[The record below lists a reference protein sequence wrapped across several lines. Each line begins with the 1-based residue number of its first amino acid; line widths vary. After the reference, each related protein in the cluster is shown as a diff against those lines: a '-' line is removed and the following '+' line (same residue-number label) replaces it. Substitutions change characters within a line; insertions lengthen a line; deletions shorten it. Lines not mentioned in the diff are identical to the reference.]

1 MRRLAIVVALALVT
15 CHNSDD
21 DGPPCAKVMDH
32 VLDLMKSTQGGH
44 GGMNIGSRETMISS
58 CEQRHMPKEVRS
70 CMINSKDITGLANC
84 SRMNPN
90 APHPQLRGSA
100 MSPAMPPPA
109 PMSPAPTPAAAP
121 AQAPGSAGSG
131 TPAP

>member
-1 MRRLAIVVALALVT
+1 MKWLVLVLVLT
-15 CHNSDD
+15 AACGKSDD
-21 DGPPCAKVMDH
+21 DGPPCANVMDH

-44 GGMNIGSRETMISS
+44 GGMNIGSRETMIST
-58 CEQRHMPKEVRS
+58 CEQHHIPKAVRS
-70 CMINSKDITGLANC
+70 CMLNSKDITGLANC

-100 MSPAMPPPA
+100 MPPAMAPTMSPPPA
-109 PMSPAPTPAAAP
+109 PT
-121 AQAPGSAGSG
+121 PGSAGSG

>member
-1 MRRLAIVVALALVT
+1 MKWLALVLVLVLT
-15 CHNSDD
+15 AACHDADD

-44 GGMNIGSRETMISS
+44 GGMNVGSRETMIST
-58 CEQRHMPKEVRS
+58 CEQHHMPKAVRS
-70 CMINSKDITGLANC
+70 CMFNAKDITGLANC

-90 APHPQLRGSA
+90 APRPELRGSA
-100 MSPAMPPPA
+100 MAPAMAPTMSPPPA
-109 PMSPAPTPAAAP
+109 PT
-121 AQAPGSAGSG
+121 PGSAGSG

>member
-1 MRRLAIVVALALVT
+1 MKWLALVLVLT
-15 CHNSDD
+15 TACHNADD

-32 VLDLMKSTQGGH
+32 VLELMKSTQGGH
-44 GGMNIGSRETMISS
+44 GGMNIGSRETMIST
-58 CEQRHMPKEVRS
+58 CEQRHMPKELRS
-70 CMINSKDITGLANC
+70 CMFNSKDITGLANC

-90 APHPQLRGSA
+90 AVHPQLRGSA

-109 PMSPAPTPAAAP
+109 PTPGPAPVPT
-121 AQAPGSAGSG
+121 PGSVGSG

>member
-1 MRRLAIVVALALVT
+1 MKWLALVLVLT
-15 CHNSDD
+15 AACGKSED

-44 GGMNIGSRETMISS
+44 GGMNIGSRETMIST
-58 CEQRHMPKEVRS
+58 CEQHHIPKAVRS
-70 CMINSKDITGLANC
+70 CMVNSKDITGLANC
-84 SRMNPN
+84 SRMNPS

-100 MSPAMPPPA
+100 ISPAMLPPA
-109 PMSPAPTPAAAP
+109 APTPAP
-121 AQAPGSAGSG
+121 APGSAGSG

>member
-1 MRRLAIVVALALVT
+1 MKWLALVLVLT
-15 CHNSDD
+15 AACGKSED

-44 GGMNIGSRETMISS
+44 GGMNIGSRETMIST

-84 SRMNPN
+84 SRMNAN

-100 MSPAMPPPA
+100 MSPATPPPA
-109 PMSPAPTPAAAP
+109 PMSPAPAP
-121 AQAPGSAGSG
+121 APAPAPGSAGSG

>member
-1 MRRLAIVVALALVT
+1 MKWLVLVLALT
-15 CHNSDD
+15 AACHNSDD
-21 DGPPCAKVMDH
+21 DGPSCAKVMDH

-44 GGMNIGSRETMISS
+44 GGMNIGSRETMIST
-58 CEQRHMPKEVRS
+58 CEQHHMPNAVRS
-70 CMINSKDITGLANC
+70 CMLNSKDITGLANC

-100 MSPAMPPPA
+100 MPPPA
-109 PMSPAPTPAAAP
+109 PTSPAPIP